1 MAAGDGGSAARATVD
16 RMFGQ
21 RIKPQ
26 PQTSQQSVQNGEQ
39 SVSQSGQT
47 VTVSESISGKDNIFG
62 KQSQVGEARLESQ
75 IHIS

>member
-1 MAAGDGGSAARATVD
+1 MAAGDGGSVVRATVD

-39 SVSQSGQT
+39 SVSQS
-47 VTVSESISGKDNIFG
+47 VRSD
-62 KQSQVGEARLESQ
+62 L
-75 IHIS
+75 